1 MKIWKNKSVQAFKPD
16 PYVMTV
22 LNCMMWVFYGLP
34 FVHPDSTLV
43 VTINSIGLAMELIYV
58 SIFLIYSTW
67 STRVS

>member
-1 MKIWKNKSVQAFKPD
+1 MKIWKSKSVEAFKPD
-16 PYVMTV
+16 PYVVTV

-58 SIFLIYSTW
+58 SIFLIYSNW
-67 STRVS
+67 SMRVS